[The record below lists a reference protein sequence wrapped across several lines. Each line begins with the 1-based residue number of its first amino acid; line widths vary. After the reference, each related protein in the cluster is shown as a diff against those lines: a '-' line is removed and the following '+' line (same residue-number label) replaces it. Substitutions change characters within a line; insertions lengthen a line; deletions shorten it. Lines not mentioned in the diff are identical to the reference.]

1 MIADSDSKK
10 RMEAAGSSE
19 GLRVLLGE
27 LAAGVAT
34 EFWHHFIICLIV
46 HLIPEPRSP
55 FPFRDLLEGRDL
67 LLQLLALLD
76 SAGGYACLMDDLR
89 FQLCDSGIAF
99 CQQRFQSFDLIVFD
113 CH

>member
-67 LLQLLALLD
+67 LLQLLALGILSL
-76 SAGGYACLMDDLR
+76 SARELLVGGLHTALVHER
-89 FQLCDSGIAF
+89 
-99 CQQRFQSFDLIVFD
+99 R
-113 CH
+113 